1 MGRLAGLPPPQTI
14 PPSGII
20 CDVWHRRNWQPI
32 LNEALGGDNGND
44 ASESEFAGRCCYT
57 RLRGVDRALGCA
69 IVGQDIP
76 YDSRVYCG
84 DAGRGGKEVQYRC
97 IHATRI
103 GRRPNIYHPTIIRP
117 CALRCL
123 YVGAHARPAHPRSRS
138 FGTKCVRPG
147 RCFWA
152 RSVCTWHRTVYS
164 VLAVNG
170 VNELSHTLSTFDALA
185 STRT

>member
-1 MGRLAGLPPPQTI
+1 MTESLRTDELVQVFGHGDDSGARIGHCDEEVPHLRQILDPILSWGQDKWDRSRVQCAVGRLAGLPPPQTI

-44 ASESEFAGRCCYT
+44 ASESELREDAAIRDYAGW
-57 RLRGVDRALGCA
+57 
-69 IVGQDIP
+69 
-76 YDSRVYCG
+76 
-84 DAGRGGKEVQYRC
+84 
-97 IHATRI
+97 I
-103 GRRPNIYHPTIIRP
+103 G
-117 CALRCL
+117 L
-123 YVGAHARPAHPRSRS
+123 S
-138 FGTKCVRPG
+138 
-147 RCFWA
+147 
-152 RSVCTWHRTVYS
+152 VYS

>member
-123 YVGAHARPAHPRSRS
+123 YVGAHARVP
-138 FGTKCVRPG
+138 GTPTLTELRNKMR
-147 RCFWA
+147 A
-152 RSVCTWHRTVYS
+152 TWPLLLGTFCMHLAPYSLQRTS
-164 VLAVNG
+164 S
-170 VNELSHTLSTFDALA
+170 EW
-185 STRT
+185 RK